1 MISFEGSVDTPLC
14 TLTWF
19 AVFGWGEY
27 NPLPDDPDDPVVE
40 PGIENDREPSEDA
53 DPVKAGFE
61 MGIKIIKEA
70 IWPRAHKANTTTT
83 TPGEAGW
90 TMIDDS
96 FHDCWFQ
103 SAVLCYCDADCVD
116 FIGAPYLD
124 VYTGPYVNP
133 EPPPPPAVVEEPVL
147 AENETDATVNA
158 TSSQKTKP
166 EQQQQQQV
174 VLKSQ
179 IKEFEANLTR
189 VGEYLETL
197 SKSYKQQMSDMRT
210 SFNRT
215 ASRLTK
221 VENSSRDINESIM
234 EILDMIKFLYREVN
248 RLDTSFEKVILA
260 SSIIIGFQF
269 IIVLLWCRPRRDRQ
283 LTQQLAKMELQLDLL
298 KDEVCKLN
306 TQNEA
311 PTDASP
317 VKQRRYTM
325 DETRIKRHKLSESAS
340 SSSVFVEED

>member
-1 MISFEGSVDTPLC
+1 
-14 TLTWF
+14 
-19 AVFGWGEY
+19 
-27 NPLPDDPDDPVVE
+27 VV
-40 PGIENDREPSEDA
+40 GD
-53 DPVKAGFE
+53 
-61 MGIKIIKEA
+61 
-70 IWPRAHKANTTTT
+70 
-83 TPGEAGW
+83 
-90 TMIDDS
+90 
-96 FHDCWFQ
+96 
-103 SAVLCYCDADCVD
+103 
-116 FIGAPYLD
+116 
-124 VYTGPYVNP
+124 
-133 EPPPPPAVVEEPVL
+133 
-147 AENETDATVNA
+147 NETDATVNA